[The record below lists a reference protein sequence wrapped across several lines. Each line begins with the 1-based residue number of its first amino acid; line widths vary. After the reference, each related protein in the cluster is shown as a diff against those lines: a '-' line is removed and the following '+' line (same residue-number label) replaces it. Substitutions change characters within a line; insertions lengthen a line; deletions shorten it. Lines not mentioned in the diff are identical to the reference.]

1 MYNGVCWSS
10 RECAFRGFNCGDAPR
25 GDACESKCGC
35 FSMSLRCRPFTALLV
50 CIGIALP
57 VAALA
62 GAEPD
67 NPFSGLSC
75 SCDERFRVGIMLM
88 LSEYSRGSGPASV
101 AAFDRRRCPR
111 WPPTVPER
119 PTARCSAPV
128 CRGVQGNLGRRQCTA
143 PNRWSGSA
151 DTVVP
156 VAATAHSEDAARASG
171 WVCGPDAPR
180 TPQIISRVG
189 TDPACSWQALTSS
202 AHDAAPPLFR
212 R

>member
-1 MYNGVCWSS
+1 MPNLTTPSAASVVP
-10 RECAFRGFNCGDAPR
+10 A
-25 GDACESKCGC
+25 
-35 FSMSLRCRPFTALLV
+35 MS
-50 CIGIALP
+50 
-57 VAALA
+57 
-62 GAEPD
+62 
-67 NPFSGLSC
+67 
-75 SCDERFRVGIMLM
+75 RFRVGIMLM

-202 AHDAAPPLFR
+202 AHDAAPPCSGGSAAKDLTFVPKIFEPR
-212 R
+212 PPGPTAPSDASTTATK